1 MSQVHIEI
9 GKLEDNLTEIFYY
22 PNRVE
27 DEITFTLETVV
38 FGRFV
43 NIWLEK
49 TEHLTI
55 CEVEIYC
62 NEGLFLYDKHSPH
75 HTSHKLGSF
84 GQTHPV
90 PANSA
95 NTGKTLPNYMY
106 MYNSINFNI
115 ENATNIN
122 DLNK

>member
-22 PNRVE
+22 PTRVE
-27 DEITFTLETVV
+27 DEITFTLETVF

-43 NIWLEK
+43 KIWLEK

-84 GQTHPV
+84 GQTPSTGQLGQYRQ
-90 PANSA
+90 NSA
-95 NTGKTLPNYMY
+95 KLHVQFGKFQYRKRDQY
-106 MYNSINFNI
+106 Q
-115 ENATNIN
+115 
-122 DLNK
+122 